1 MDERSAAQSH
11 PAPRIEALALPGC
24 DAPLPVV
31 RDSSGQG
38 WLVLK
43 PACEAL
49 GIDPRA
55 QQKRLARHSWAV
67 TSMMA
72 ATATDGKRYDMLALR
87 ADRVAMWLATI
98 EGPRLQD
105 PAITIRV
112 QKWQHE
118 AADVLDRWVRGA
130 LPALQPQQPDRVD
143 RLADAVAQLAQTVG
157 LVLSKLAAPA
167 VPAPAPAVALPAPSA
182 SDEWLTIEELCAV
195 LGYSSRHLYK
205 EIERAGGFRAIERK
219 NGGRSS
225 KGGRSRKL
233 WNVATV
239 RAVLAGQIPPRRW
252 EPPAPALP
260 AQVGTQKELRRHI
273 VERVRFLAKLKGCEH
288 GDDFRANYQG
298 IYREFTRITD
308 FDPLSD
314 ARGKET
320 MLEVIERHEK
330 MPTLL
335 NVVETEIRK
344 THALLAAP
352 VEHSA

>member
-38 WLVLK
+38 WLQLK
-43 PACEAL
+43 SACENIGL
-49 GIDPRA
+49 EWEPQR
-55 QQKRLARHSWAV
+55 KRILRQGWAV
-67 TSMMA
+67 TAMME
-72 ATATDGKRYDMLALR
+72 ATAPGDGKTYRMLFLR
-87 ADRVAMWLATI
+87 ADRVAMWLATLDAKRI
-98 EGPRLQD
+98 RNTETAAR
-105 PAITIRV
+105 IRV
-112 QKWQHE
+112 WQDT
-118 AADVLDRWVRGA
+118 AAHVLDCWVRGEFKTA
-130 LPALQPQQPDRVD
+130 PQQPDRVD

-252 EPPAPALP
+252 ELPAPALP

-320 MLEVIERHEK
+320 MLDVIERHEK